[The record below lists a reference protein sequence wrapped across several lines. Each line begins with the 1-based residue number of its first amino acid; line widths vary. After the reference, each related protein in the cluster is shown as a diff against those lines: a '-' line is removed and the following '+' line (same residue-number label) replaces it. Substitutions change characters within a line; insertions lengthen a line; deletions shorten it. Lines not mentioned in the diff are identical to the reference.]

1 MKEDILMSIYS
12 ECSLENKRFLKFPS
26 FLKVL
31 LNECRRFVVYLYIN
45 ECRRFVVFFIH
56 KCCLI
61 EISQIIQLKDF
72 NLKEKRIGM

>member
-31 LNECRRFVVYLYIN
+31 LNECRRFVVY
-45 ECRRFVVFFIH
+45 FIH